1 VRSAVIALA
10 AAAAVLVA
18 GCAGQQTSNN
28 ADDFSGEDKAV
39 AQVVDDLAEAG
50 MKGEAGDICN
60 TLFTAEVA
68 DALNQGNRN
77 CQDAV
82 DDQLD
87 DASSFELDV
96 VKVDVTGDTA
106 TAVVRSEFDGT
117 EEDRALS
124 FQKVNGT
131 WRIAGLDGG
140 DQ

>member
-1 VRSAVIALA
+1 MRSAVLALA
-10 AAAAVLVA
+10 AAAALLVA
-18 GCAGQQTSNN
+18 GCAGQQSSNN
-28 ADDFSGEDKAV
+28 ADDYSGEQKAV

-50 MKGEAGDICN
+50 MKGEASDICN
-60 TLFTAEVA
+60 TLFATEVA

-82 DDQLD
+82 SDQLE

-96 VKVDVTGDTA
+96 VSVEVTGDAA

-117 EEDRALS
+117 EEDRTLTFEKA
-124 FQKVNGT
+124 NGT

-140 DQ
+140 GE

>member
-1 VRSAVIALA
+1 MRSAVIALA

-82 DDQLD
+82 SDQLD
-87 DASSFELDV
+87 DASSFKLDV
-96 VKVDVTGDTA
+96 VRVEVSGDTA
-106 TAVVRSEFDGT
+106 TAVVRSQFDGT
-117 EEDRALS
+117 EEPRTMRFEKA
-124 FQKVNGT
+124 NGT
-131 WRIAGLDGG
+131 WRIAGLEAAA
-140 DQ
+140 Q